1 MEMIMKK
8 YSIIIC
14 TLLVLAGCSD
24 WLSEDGAP
32 KIDYSLYETEAGI
45 DAALVSAYNYLRL
58 GASGEHASAYVE
70 LGTDLFTEGSDGSW
84 RDSFDQYGAKMGADN
99 SLLYKL
105 WENNYKGIGN
115 CNLALDEVATS
126 PVITEEK
133 RVQSIG
139 ELRFIRAFMYFDLV
153 QQFGRIPL
161 VLKGSYEVQTAF
173 KRASVGE
180 VYDAIISDLRY
191 GVENLPIPDKVS
203 DVKKGKANSYVAAHL
218 LSKVYLTRASASV
231 EDRGKKTTDLDS
243 ALYYSEKV
251 IKESPYQLQKNFSD
265 LWKIDNQGNSEVI
278 FAVQYT
284 TNTLFNGDGNWLHLF
299 WLAEYDNKPGMS
311 RNIEYGRPY
320 KRLRPTD
327 KTLFELF
334 DRKNDSRFYKSF
346 QWVYY
351 ANNSKTIPKWSEL
364 KQNGEVYF
372 TPDPDKGQVKGKN
385 KFSLGDTAIYYSV
398 VKTGF
403 GSSSLNLKKYIANY
417 SYTYFPYEAQD
428 LKNFPTLLKHLAP
441 NRADAAQRESGRE
454 WVRMRLGETYLIA
467 AEAAGRKGDFDLA
480 AKYLN
485 VIRERATWAEGEEK
499 APQYWNVEG
508 GMKNNVQSTYK
519 EIEVTKE
526 QLAASDFVSFMLDE
540 RGRELLGETC
550 RWEDLVRCEKLV
562 DWVKKYNP
570 KGGNIQSYH
579 KLRPIP
585 SNHINRLNPVG
596 PISEEQNEGYY

>member
-1 MEMIMKK
+1 MIMKK
-8 YSIIIC
+8 YYIAVC
-14 TLLVLAGCSD
+14 ALLALTSCSD

-32 KIDYSLYETEAGI
+32 KIDYGFYKTEAGI
-45 DAALVSAYNYLRL
+45 DAALVSAYSYLRL
-58 GASGEHASAYVE
+58 GASGEHASAYEE

-84 RDSFDQYGAKMGADN
+84 RDSFDQYGAKMAADN
-99 SLLYKL
+99 TLLYKL
-105 WENNYKGIGN
+105 WENNYQGIGN
-115 CNLALDEVATS
+115 CNIALDEVITS
-126 PVITEEK
+126 SSITEEK
-133 RVQSIG
+133 RIQAIG

-191 GVENLPIPDKVS
+191 GVDNLSVPDKLS
-203 DVKKGKANSYVAAHL
+203 DITKGKANSYVAAHL

-231 EDRGKKTTDLDS
+231 EDRGRKSTDLDS

-265 LWKIDNQGNSEVI
+265 LWRIDNQGNAEVI

-284 TNTLFNGDGNWLHLF
+284 TNAIFNGGGNWLHLF
-299 WLAEYDNKPGMS
+299 WLAEYDNKPGMQ
-311 RNIEYGRPY
+311 RVIEYGRPY

-364 KQNGEVYF
+364 KQNDEIYF
-372 TPDPDKGQVKGKN
+372 TPDPAKGQIEGQN

-398 VKTGF
+398 VKTGY
-403 GSSSLNLKKYIANY
+403 GSNSLELKKYIANY

-428 LKNFPTLLKHLAP
+428 LKNYPTLLKHLAP
-441 NRADAAQRESGRE
+441 NRANVAQRESGRE

-467 AEAAGRKGDFDLA
+467 AESAGRKGDFELA

-485 VIRERATWAEGEEK
+485 VLRERAAWADGEKK
-499 APQYWNVEG
+499 APQYWTIEG
-508 GMKNNVQSTYK
+508 GVKDDTHSTYEK
-519 EIEVTKE
+519 IKITKE
-526 QLAASDFVSFMLDE
+526 QLVSLDFVSFILDE

-550 RWEDLVRCEKLV
+550 RWEDLVRCEKLS

-570 KGGNIQSYH
+570 KGGNIQPYH

-596 PISEEQNEGYY
+596 AISEEQNKGYY